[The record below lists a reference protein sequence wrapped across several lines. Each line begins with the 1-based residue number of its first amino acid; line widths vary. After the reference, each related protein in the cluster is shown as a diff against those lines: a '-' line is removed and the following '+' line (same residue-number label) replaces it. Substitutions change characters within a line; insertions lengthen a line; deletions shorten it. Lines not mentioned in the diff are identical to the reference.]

1 MALTGIAGPANHEGM
16 TTKTDKK
23 LILDS
28 LMPDYDVALAEHVV
42 VSADPATTWRAAR
55 ELDLLTVHSTLLDA
69 AMWIRGLPAHLV
81 GRAVPVPPRLVVADG
96 ELPGWLVLGESGH
109 EIVFGAVG
117 RFWRPVITWRD
128 ITRADFAGFDEPGWG
143 KIAADF
149 AVTPHG
155 TRTLLTY
162 ECRTATT
169 DSVARR
175 RFRRYWWVVRP
186 FAAHIMRA
194 TLRTIKARA
203 EGVQ

>member
-1 MALTGIAGPANHEGM
+1 MALSGIAGPANHECM

-117 RFWRPVITWRD
+117 RFWRPVISWRD
-128 ITRADFAGFDEPGWG
+128 VTRADFVGFDEPGWG

-149 AVTPHG
+149 VVTPHG

-194 TLRTIKARA
+194 TLPTIKARA